1 MAVMVLTVLGMSA
14 IIFSLSNTVR
24 ELAVEVTSKQPEA
37 ILASANVKNDTV
49 VNVPIL
55 YYDQKMDECADIYDV
70 SLFSVVKNRQFEWA
84 SCGYFT
90 NALEADMV
98 EGALDE
104 DYLPV
109 ASGGQMLSNRG
120 VWGDNFARWF
130 HAVDGLSTSYA
141 GTLGLVYNESS
152 RIFKYENENFYPLDE
167 IDLAGD
173 ESVNSNGHNHLFT
186 LSLGVPFQV
195 IADGSEKFEIAADDD
210 TWVFVGSKLVLD
222 MGGIHDEMSA
232 HFMINED
239 GEVYAAVGDEDYA
252 YAGVK
257 LNGGDSTV
265 VRIFHADRNSES
277 SVFKLYFANML
288 PNINNSSLAKSG
300 GVEIAYNPADPS
312 YVAPLGENMKV
323 APDRQKTLAVSVVVQ
338 TTVVCMLA
346 VIVMT
351 AISVVTR
358 YSRRGRN
365 LGR

>member
-24 ELAVEVTSKQPEA
+24 ELAVEVTNKQPEA

-55 YYDQKMDECADIYDV
+55 YHDQKMDECADIYNV

-152 RIFKYENENFYPLDE
+152 RIFKYEDENFYPLDE

-257 LNGGDSTV
+257 LNSGDSTV